1 MAVTG
6 RSVKLCLPDEVYA
19 GVEDAARRSGRPVAE
34 VAAEMLDEAV
44 RMRRVP
50 GIVFADG
57 TRGRVARVGGTGL
70 DVWEI
75 IGEYRAVGNDWEQLR
90 AGYPWLSEHQLQAAL
105 TYAQVYPA
113 EIEARLQREAYWT
126 PEVVW
131 STYPFTRPPG
141 R

>member
-6 RSVKLCLPDEVYA
+6 RSVKLCLPDDVYA
-19 GVEDAARRSGRPVAE
+19 GIEDAARRSGRPVAE

-105 TYAQVYPA
+105 TYAQ
-113 EIEARLQREAYWT
+113 
-126 PEVVW
+126 
-131 STYPFTRPPG
+131 
-141 R
+141 